1 VIFLGFK
8 RIYAK
13 RRDVESFGCDFL
25 EGRDRRKS
33 LEGEIALKAYTA
45 CRGTSG
51 RWSAVGGAACV
62 GSKML
67 RRL

>member
-1 VIFLGFK
+1 MILLGFK

-33 LEGEIALKAYTA
+33 LEGEIALKADTA

-51 RWSAVGGAACV
+51 
-62 GSKML
+62 
-67 RRL
+67 